1 MGGRTGAVSGGNW
14 EGRRVSSNGELRSS
28 NYGGLGLDNGIH
40 DDDCG
45 MRVEGRERPVVG
57 GGYGSYHGELGD
69 GSGKA
74 RGCRSGNEELSGNQ
88 SGGLRLGNGSDDDV
102 CGMQAEVAG
111 GGEGGGCGS
120 IDRELNGNGSGTVG
134 LGGGRSD
141 AGKGLGL
148 EAMSE
153 GPSPSASPSRADAA
167 PNARDDNSD
176 DN

>member
-1 MGGRTGAVSGGNW
+1 MVGGRTGAA
-14 EGRRVSSNGELRSS
+14 
-28 NYGGLGLDNGIH
+28 
-40 DDDCG
+40 
-45 MRVEGRERPVVG
+45 
-57 GGYGSYHGELGD
+57 

-74 RGCRSGNEELSGNQ
+74 RVCRSGNVERSGIN
-88 SGGLRLGNGSDDDV
+88 SGGLWLVIGSDDEV
-102 CGMQAEVAG
+102 CGMRAEVAG

-148 EAMSE
+148 EAVSE

-167 PNARDDNSD
+167 PNARDDNGD